1 MANNI
6 KRIYIGAICNRD
18 LEVLEQLKKFLLKNY
33 NIVIVDLLKKGSNS
47 FDIKYFK
54 RMLKKYPISLLIIK
68 LTTQKLNEEIYN
80 SVKEIA
86 PNVQILNSL
95 KSVQICESRKE
106 TFKLISQKCKKLNI
120 PKTYLSSNEAIKA
133 CKNGERI
140 IAKLDDHNVP
150 DLPKNDRI
158 IGIASNTNKLMEIVK
173 DNNEND
179 LFFQEYLGGFDIIY
193 KVYVIGRWMVSI
205 TSHNRL
211 QNNDNLSPLELIHI
225 RVPIEKQFKS
235 RIKRLG
241 RKFGMSVFGLDYVMT
256 EEGPYVID
264 INDFPSFRSIPE
276 AISLISDHIYNLIL
290 LREQY
295 YQTLAKVKVK

>member
-18 LEVLEQLKKFLLKNY
+18 FEVLERLKKFLLKNY
-33 NIVIVDLLKKGSNS
+33 NIIILDLLKDSNS

-54 RMLKKYPISLLIIK
+54 RILKKYPISLLIVK
-68 LTTQKLNEEIYN
+68 LTTQKLNEEIYK
-80 SVKEIA
+80 SIKEIA
-86 PNVQILNSL
+86 PNIQILNSL
-95 KSVQICESRKE
+95 KSTLTCESRKE
-106 TFKLISQKCKKLNI
+106 TFNLITQKCKKLNI
-120 PKTYLSSNEAIKA
+120 PKTYLSSNEAFKA

-140 IAKLDDHNVP
+140 IIKLDDHNIPV
-150 DLPKNDRI
+150 LPKNDRI
-158 IGIASNTNKLMEIVK
+158 IGIVSNTNELMDIVK
-173 DNNEND
+173 DFNKKD

-211 QNNDNLSPLELIHI
+211 QDNDNLSPLELIHI
-225 RVPIEKQFKS
+225 RVPIDKQFKS

-241 RKFGMSVFGLDYVMT
+241 RKFGMSVFGLDYILT

-264 INDFPSFRSIPE
+264 INDFPSFRRIPE
-276 AISLISDHIYNLIL
+276 AISLISDHIYNVIL

>member
-6 KRIYIGAICNRD
+6 KRIYIGAIFNRD

-33 NIVIVDLLKKGSNS
+33 NIVILDLLKKASNS

-54 RMLKKYPISLLIIK
+54 RILKKYPISLLIIK

-80 SVKEIA
+80 TVKEIA
-86 PNVQILNSL
+86 PNIQILNSL

-120 PKTYLSSNEAIKA
+120 PKTYLSSNEAFKA

-140 IAKLDDHNVP
+140 IVKLDDHNIP

-211 QNNDNLSPLELIHI
+211 QDNDNLSPLELIHI

-241 RKFGMSVFGLDYVMT
+241 RKFGMSVFGLDYIMT
-256 EEGPYVID
+256 EEGPHVID

>member
-18 LEVLEQLKKFLLKNY
+18 FEVLEQLKKFLLKNY
-33 NIVIVDLLKKGSNS
+33 NIVILDLLKKASNS

-54 RMLKKYPISLLIIK
+54 RTLKKYPISLLIIK

-95 KSVQICESRKE
+95 KSVQTCESRKE
-106 TFKLISQKCKKLNI
+106 TFKLITQKCKKLTI
-120 PKTYLSSNEAIKA
+120 PKTYFSSKEAFKA
-133 CKNGERI
+133 CMNGERI
-140 IAKLDDHNVP
+140 IVKLDDHNIP

-158 IGIASNTNKLMEIVK
+158 IGIASNINELMEIMK
-173 DNNEND
+173 DYNEKD
-179 LFFQEYLGGFDIIY
+179 LFFQEYLGRFDIIY
-193 KVYVIGRWMVSI
+193 KVYIIGRWMVSI

-211 QNNDNLSPLELIHI
+211 QDNDNLSPLELIHI
-225 RVPIEKQFKS
+225 RVPIDKQFKS

-241 RKFGMSVFGLDYVMT
+241 RKFGMSVFGLDYILT
-256 EEGPYVID
+256 EEGPYIID

-276 AISLISDHIYNLIL
+276 AISLISDHIYNMIL

>member
-33 NIVIVDLLKKGSNS
+33 NIVILDLLKNSNS

-54 RMLKKYPISLLIIK
+54 RILKKYPISLLIVK
-68 LTTQKLNEEIYN
+68 LTTQKLNQEIYKLI
-80 SVKEIA
+80 KEIT
-86 PNVQILNSL
+86 PNIQILNSL
-95 KSVQICESRKE
+95 KSVQTCESRKE
-106 TFKLISQKCKKLNI
+106 TFKLITHKCKKLNI
-120 PKTYLSSNEAIKA
+120 PKTYFSSKEAFKA

-140 IAKLDDHNVP
+140 IIKLDDHNIP
-150 DLPKNDRI
+150 DFPKNDRI
-158 IGIASNTNKLMEIVK
+158 IGIAHNTNELREIVK
-173 DNNEND
+173 DYNDKD

-205 TSHNRL
+205 TSHDRL
-211 QNNDNLSPLELIHI
+211 QNNENLSPLELIHI
-225 RVPIEKQFKS
+225 RVPIDKQFKS

-241 RKFGMSVFGLDYVMT
+241 RKFGMSVFGLDYIIS
-256 EEGPYVID
+256 EEGPHVID

-295 YQTLAKVKVK
+295 YQTLAKVKVN